1 MSGGRA
7 RDAGGGGGSRPLHL
21 LQPSSGWGW
30 GLAVAGGGSAVVGG
44 GGAGMRTAK
53 DHEQPIP
60 QTATE
65 QKLNSFKDFI
75 WSNNGISNS
84 I

>member
-1 MSGGRA
+1 MA
-7 RDAGGGGGSRPLHL
+7 RGGGGAGSRPLHL
-21 LQPSSGWGW
+21 VRPSSGWGC
-30 GLAVAGGGSAVVGG
+30 GLAVAGGGGGGGRG
-44 GGAGMRTAK
+44 GGAGMRTAQ

-75 WSNNGISNS
+75 RSNGISNS